1 MRRRDTERNLRRRWV
16 HSHEEDTDREM
27 VFRPAAFEF
36 PPSRGRRSFELRP
49 DGSLVEG
56 RIGPTDRPLETE
68 GTWELEDGDRLVLR
82 PDPSET
88 PRRMR
93 IASVDEDRLIIE
105 K

>member
-1 MRRRDTERNLRRRWV
+1 MKEQDTEKVLQRRWV
-16 HSHEEDTDREM
+16 HSHEEDTDKEM

-36 PPSRGRRSFELRP
+36 PRSRGRRSLELKP

-56 RIGPTDRPLETE
+56 GIGPTDRPVETQ
-68 GTWELEDGDRLVLR
+68 GTWELENDTRLVLR

-88 PRRMR
+88 PRLMQ
-93 IASVDEDRLIIE
+93 IASVDEDRLVIE